1 MSTLKTKALPKK
13 VSASGTL
20 KVMQRL
26 NEYEFGVELW
36 VMREDENRN
45 KWDYQNLAEYYKTFV
60 GQPILVAYVGQVV
73 GDGHNMAK
81 RRDPETGEEY
91 YSFMDGTAERIVG
104 TLSEDERD
112 FTLVERDGHTWLK
125 AKGRLFEFYA
135 PELVQKIRRQGTME
149 VSAETNV
156 TESHKEGDVD
166 VFTKWTGLGVTI
178 LGDRVS
184 PAIPGASIAK
194 LAAMQEEFKSL
205 KLRAASL
212 HTAAEG
218 SDGKK
223 PDKNTKKGV
232 KSNMNK
238 RAMEQMQTKFLNH
251 KVLSMS
257 EDGLNVALL
266 DASGNLFGYTFNAD
280 DNGEVIAS
288 KIMPCAAH
296 IVLSVGEV
304 ELNADV
310 ADVVDYTVA
319 SVKETDGDVKSLNA
333 KLEAANEQLR
343 AMQEAES
350 KRRLSACKA
359 SAKATLEAFN
369 ANRKEKLAEDAL
381 KDINENIES
390 GVYANSCD
398 KDGVWL
404 GEKMVR
410 SAVLAVC
417 GEAVMEAD
425 RKAAERCKSAF
436 AWNNAKGDGSGES
449 GIEGMLSRIGKA

>member
-1 MSTLKTKALPKK
+1 MNTLKTKAMPKK
-13 VSASGTL
+13 VCASGTL

-45 KWDYQNLAEYYKTFV
+45 KWSYQNLAEYYKTFV

-125 AKGRLFEFYA
+125 AKGRLLDFYA

-205 KLRAASL
+205 KLKAASL

-218 SDGKK
+218 SGKI
-223 PDKNTKKGV
+223 NKKGL
-232 KSNMNK
+232 KRSMNK
-238 RAMEQMQTKFLNH
+238 QMMESVQTKFPNH
-251 KVLSMS
+251 KLIALS
-257 EDGLNVALL
+257 EDGMSVGLL
-266 DASGNLFGYTFNAD
+266 DASGNLFSYTFNAE
-280 DNGEVIAS
+280 DNGEVMESRIA
-288 KIMPCAAH
+288 PCAAH
-296 IVLSVGEV
+296 IVLSAGEV

-310 ADVVDYTVA
+310 ADVVAYTVSA
-319 SVKETDGDVKSLNA
+319 AKTENGEIKQLSEELNA
-333 KLEAANEQLR
+333 AKEQIR

-350 KRRLSACKA
+350 KRRLSVCKA
-359 SAKATLEAFN
+359 TAKATLEAFN
-369 ANRKEKLAEDAL
+369 ANRKEKLSEDAL

-398 KDGVWL
+398 KDGAWL

-425 RKAAERCKSAF
+425 RKAAESRKSAF
-436 AWNNAKGDGSGES
+436 AWNNAKGDGSGDS